1 VKRLPAPARL
11 ANQVPPQ
18 FLGVSQGQIM
28 EKLPAQMTV
37 IGISKPGGPEVLLPE
52 TRAVPAPGPGEILI
66 KVAAAGVNRPDV
78 AQRSGSY
85 PPPPG
90 ASDLPGLEI
99 SGEVVAVGSDTKK
112 HKIGDKVMSLVA
124 GGGYAQYCIAQ
135 DAQAITVPSTL
146 SMIEAGAVAET
157 LMTVWHNVFERGG
170 LKSGETLLI
179 HGGSSGIGTM
189 AIQLAKAFGAKVIV
203 TVGSQ
208 EKADACLKLGADHA
222 INYKT
227 QDFVTEVK
235 TATGGKGVEVILDM
249 VGGDYVD
256 RNYDAAAV
264 DGRIV
269 QIALLGGPKAT
280 INVGKLMV
288 KRLNHTGSTLRPRSN
303 ADKAAMV
310 AAIEAKVMPLFREGR
325 IKPLM
330 DSSFPL
336 EKAADAHR
344 RMETSEHI
352 GKIVLVV

>member
-1 VKRLPAPARL
+1 MAVSNSR
-11 ANQVPPQ
+11 
-18 FLGVSQGQIM
+18 FSQGQIM

-52 TRAVPAPGPGEILI
+52 TRALPVPGPNEILV

-78 AQRSGSY
+78 AQRSGIY

-99 SGEVVAVGSDTKK
+99 AGVVVALGAGASK
-112 HKIGDKVMSLVA
+112 HKLGDKVMSLVA

-135 DAQAITVPSTL
+135 DAQAIAIPPVL
-146 SMIEAGAVAET
+146 SMQEAGATPET

-203 TVGSQ
+203 TVGSK
-208 EKADACLKLGADHA
+208 EKADACLKLGADRA

-227 QDFVTEVK
+227 EDFVAEVK
-235 TATGGKGVEVILDM
+235 TATDGKGVEVILDM
-249 VGGDYVD
+249 VGGDYIE

-264 DGRIV
+264 EGRVV
-269 QIALLGGPKAT
+269 QIAFLGGAKAT
-280 INVGKLMV
+280 VNFAKMSA
-288 KRLNHTGSTLRPRSN
+288 KRLHHTGSTLRPRSN

-310 AAIEAKVMPLFREGR
+310 AAIEAKVMPLLRDGR
-325 IKPLM
+325 VKPLM
-330 DSSFPL
+330 DSTFPL

-352 GKIVLVV
+352 GKIVLVT

>member
-1 VKRLPAPARL
+1 
-11 ANQVPPQ
+11 
-18 FLGVSQGQIM
+18 M
-28 EKLPAQMTV
+28 DKLPAQMTV
-37 IGISKPGGPEVLLPE
+37 IGISKPGGPEVLVPE
-52 TRAVPAPGPGEILI
+52 TRAVPVPGPGEILV
-66 KVAAAGVNRPDV
+66 KVHAAGVNRPDV
-78 AQRSGSY
+78 SQRSGSY

-99 SGEVVAVGSDTKK
+99 SGEVVALGPDVKK
-112 HKIGDKVMSLVA
+112 HKLSDKVMSLVA

-135 DAQAITVPSTL
+135 DAQAMTVPPGL
-146 SMIEAGAVAET
+146 SMLEAGATAET

-170 LKSGETLLI
+170 LQPGETLLI

-189 AIQLAKAFGAKVIV
+189 ATQLAKAFGSKVIV
-203 TVGSQ
+203 TVGS
-208 EKADACLKLGADHA
+208 KDKVDACLKLGADRA

-227 QDFVTEVK
+227 EDFVAEVK
-235 TATGGKGVEVILDM
+235 AATGGAGANVILDM
-249 VGGDYVD
+249 VGGDYVE
-256 RNYDAAAV
+256 RNYDAAAM

-269 QIALLGGPKAT
+269 QIAFLGGPKTT
-280 INVGKLMV
+280 INFTKLMV
-288 KRLNHTGSTLRPRSN
+288 KRLHHTGSTLRPRSN

-330 DSSFPL
+330 DSTFPL

>member
-1 VKRLPAPARL
+1 MPLQILSA
-11 ANQVPPQ
+11 
-18 FLGVSQGQIM
+18 FGQGQIM

-52 TRAVPAPGPGEILI
+52 TRSVPAPGPGEILI
-66 KVAAAGVNRPDV
+66 KVMAAGVNRPDV

-90 ASDLPGLEI
+90 ASDLPGLEVA
-99 SGEVVAVGSDTKK
+99 GEVAAVGPGVTR
-112 HKIGDKVMSLVA
+112 HKPGDKVMSLVA

-135 DAQAITVPSTL
+135 DAQATTAPPSL
-146 SMIEAGAVAET
+146 SMIEAAAIPET
-157 LMTVWHNVFERGG
+157 LMTVWHNVFERGA
-170 LKSGETLLI
+170 LRAGETLLI

-203 TVGSQ
+203 TVGSK
-208 EKADACLKLGADHA
+208 EKADACLKLGADRA

-227 QDFVTEVK
+227 EDFVTETK
-235 TATGGKGVEVILDM
+235 NATDGAGANVILDM
-249 VGGDYVD
+249 VGGDYIE

-264 DGRIV
+264 EGRVV
-269 QIALLGGPKAT
+269 QIAFLAGTPKASA
-280 INVGKLMV
+280 NFAKLMV
-288 KRLNHTGSTLRPRSN
+288 KRLHHTGSTLRPRSN

-310 AAIEAKVMPLFREGR
+310 AAIEAKVMPLLREGR
-325 IKPLM
+325 IKPLI
-330 DSSFPL
+330 DSTFPL

-352 GKIVLVV
+352 GKIVLVA

>member
-1 VKRLPAPARL
+1 MDK
-11 ANQVPPQ
+11 VP
-18 FLGVSQGQIM
+18 S
-28 EKLPAQMTV
+28 QMTV

-52 TRAVPAPGPGEILI
+52 TRAVPVPEPGEILV

-78 AQRSGSY
+78 AQRSGVY

-99 SGEVVAVGSDTKK
+99 AGEVVAVGSDARR

-135 DAQAITVPSTL
+135 DAQAMSVPSSL
-146 SMIEAGAVAET
+146 SLLEAGAVPET
-157 LMTVWHNVFERGG
+157 LMTVWHNVFERGA
-170 LKSGETLLI
+170 LKAGETLLI

-203 TVGSQ
+203 TVGSKD
-208 EKADACLKLGADHA
+208 KADACRNLGADHA

-227 QDFVTEVK
+227 EDFVAAVK
-235 TATGGKGVEVILDM
+235 TATAGTGANLILDM

-264 DGRIV
+264 DGRVV

-280 INVGKLMV
+280 VNISKLMV
-288 KRLNHTGSTLRPRSN
+288 KRLHHTGSTLRPRSN

-310 AAIEAKVMPLFREGR
+310 AAIEAKVMPLLREGR
-325 IKPLM
+325 VKPLM
-330 DSSFPL
+330 DSTFPL

-352 GKIVLVV
+352 GKIVLAV

>member
-1 VKRLPAPARL
+1 
-11 ANQVPPQ
+11 
-18 FLGVSQGQIM
+18 M

-37 IGISKPGGPEVLLPE
+37 VGISKPGGPEVLLPE
-52 TRAVPAPGPGEILI
+52 TRSVPVPGPGEILV
-66 KVAAAGVNRPDV
+66 KVLAAGVNRPDV
-78 AQRSGSY
+78 AQRSGAY

-99 SGEVVAVGSDTKK
+99 AGEVVALGAGATK
-112 HKIGDKVMSLVA
+112 HKLGDKVMSLVA

-135 DAQAITVPSTL
+135 DAQAMTVPASL
-146 SMIEAGAVAET
+146 SIQEAGAIPET

-170 LKSGETLLI
+170 LKAGETLLI

-203 TVGSQ
+203 TVGGQ
-208 EKADACLKLGADHA
+208 DKADACLKLGADRA

-227 QDFVTEVK
+227 EDFVAETK
-235 TATGGKGVEVILDM
+235 TATNGTGANVILDM
-249 VGGDYVD
+249 VGGDYID
-256 RNYDAAAV
+256 RNYDAAAI

-269 QIALLGGPKAT
+269 QIATLGGAKAT
-280 INVGKLMV
+280 INIAKVMV
-288 KRLNHTGSTLRPRSN
+288 KRLHHTGSTLRPRSN

-310 AAIEAKVMPLFREGR
+310 AAIEAKVMPLIRDGR
-325 IKPLM
+325 VKPLM
-330 DSSFPL
+330 DSTFPL

-352 GKIVLVV
+352 GKIVLAV